1 MCGTVKRTLEQKR
14 RKYTQVDL
22 YKIMTLSW
30 LLYCSETGTLRSE
43 ERRGTAAETRF
54 LQYVADYNL
63 AWITVVMK

>member
-1 MCGTVKRTLEQKR
+1 VWNSKNNFGKKEK
-14 RKYTQVDL
+14 KYTQVDL

-43 ERRGTAAETRF
+43 ERRVTAAETRL
-54 LQYVADYNL
+54 LQYVADYIL